1 MVLSGKSKRLVV
13 SRSNLCTM
21 NSEKCM
27 LGRGKGGKGKGK
39 AGKYYYKRSTMMKR
53 AKLEKFLLKT
63 NKVSIDE
70 TLFLIDYYRIL

>member
-13 SRSNLCTM
+13 SRSNLCTK

-39 AGKYYYKRSTMMKR
+39 AGKYYYKRSTMKQMSLPR
-53 AKLEKFLLKT
+53 SGAHTINDFTYFADGIEL
-63 NKVSIDE
+63 
-70 TLFLIDYYRIL
+70 